1 MRIIIAMAVVT
12 SLASAGGAVAQTTIP
27 VTPPAATMPPAS
39 VTAAPLAD
47 GITLNDQQAKTWIDK
62 AVYSSDAKKL
72 GEVAAFARDGSGKV
86 TEMHAD
92 VGGFFGFGE
101 TRVRLMP
108 AQFKLM
114 TDRVVLSMTADE
126 AKTLPKIVK

>member
-1 MRIIIAMAVVT
+1 MRFIISIAVVT
-12 SLASAGGAVAQTTIP
+12 ALASAGVVVAQTTIP
-27 VTPPAATMPPAS
+27 VTPPAATTPPAS
-39 VTAAPLAD
+39 ATAAPIAD

-72 GEVAAFARDGSGKV
+72 GEVAAFARDDSGKV